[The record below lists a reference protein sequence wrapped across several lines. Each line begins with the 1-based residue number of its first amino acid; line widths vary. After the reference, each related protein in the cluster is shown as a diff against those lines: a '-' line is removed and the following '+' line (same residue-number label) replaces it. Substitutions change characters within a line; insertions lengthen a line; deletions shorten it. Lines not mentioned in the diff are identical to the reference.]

1 MVPLAQVQAL
11 QDKLEAQRDTK
22 GKGRG
27 KGSDAA
33 LFESQI
39 MGLVQQVKASVE
51 GQAAANKQ
59 AAVAKAPAPVANI
72 PNPVPFM
79 QQQIS
84 DRDQIIVDL
93 RNQNDELVA
102 ALQKTQSSAMSKLF
116 QAQLE
121 IARARSGAQE
131 AALQQVL
138 TITNNLQTSG
148 ASVRSNTS
156 AQVFASL
163 HQMQPQAT
171 APEPIMQMPSPI
183 PRMHMPTYSDQPAL
197 PAHTTPQSTA
207 ASSSASSRAGSTHFG
222 VDPFASMLDPN
233 MDPLNFLH
241 QD

>member
-1 MVPLAQVQAL
+1 MAGAL
-11 QDKLEAQRDTK
+11 DLRRSRLHSPQRSGTCSK
-22 GKGRG
+22 
-27 KGSDAA
+27 STSLQNHATIAA
-33 LFESQI
+33 LALSAI
-39 MGLVQQVKASVE
+39 
-51 GQAAANKQ
+51 
-59 AAVAKAPAPVANI
+59 
-72 PNPVPFM
+72 PFM

-171 APEPIMQMPSPI
+171 APGCT
-183 PRMHMPTYSDQPAL
+183 PRRQPPGHRHQA
-197 PAHTTPQSTA
+197 PGFKPGPQATGT
-207 ASSSASSRAGSTHFG
+207 RH
-222 VDPFASMLDPN
+222 
-233 MDPLNFLH
+233 
-241 QD
+241 